1 MTMFTRGRRLF
12 ATACIAT
19 IVVAIL
25 HTIGNTLGDAPPDPT
40 YTALDAAM
48 RGYRLPLGMGMS
60 PSVYDIYR
68 TLVFTMSI
76 CVAAMGALG
85 LVVAASRDAT
95 TTLIA
100 QVATVEALACGAL
113 TILCAIYQVPPP
125 LISFTVV
132 TLLFAG
138 ALIVARNA
146 A

>member
-1 MTMFTRGRRLF
+1 MIMFTRGRRLF

-25 HTIGNTLGDAPPDPT
+25 HTIGNTLGDAPPDPA
-40 YTALDAAM
+40 YAAVDAAM
-48 RGYRLPLGMGMS
+48 RGYRIPLGMGMS
-60 PSVYDIYR
+60 PSVYDIHR

-76 CVAAMGALG
+76 SIAAMGVLG
-85 LVVAASRDAT
+85 LVVAASREAT
-95 TTLIA
+95 HTLIA
-100 QVATVEALACGAL
+100 QIATVEALTCGAL
-113 TILCAIYQVPPP
+113 TVLCALYQVPPP

-138 ALIVARNA
+138 ALMIARNA

>member
-1 MTMFTRGRRLF
+1 MF

-19 IVVAIL
+19 IAVAIL
-25 HTIGNTLGDAPPDPT
+25 HTIGNTLGDAPSDSA
-40 YTALDAAM
+40 YAALDAAM

-76 CVAAMGALG
+76 SIAAMGVLG

-95 TTLIA
+95 FALIA
-100 QVATVEALACGAL
+100 QIATVEALASAAL
-113 TILCAIYQVPPP
+113 TVLSAIYQVPPP

-138 ALIVARNA
+138 ALMIARNA